1 MQRDPGTSRRGID
14 PSRVAALLTIER
26 ARFAREHPVSGAL
39 FAQGKEHYLYGA
51 PLHWMRRW
59 AGGWPIYVERAQG
72 TRVTDVDGHDYV
84 DFCLGDTGAMTGH
97 GDARIADAVHR
108 QLLAGATTMLPTR
121 DAEWL
126 GAELAR
132 RFGLPFWNLA
142 TSATDADRFC
152 IRLSRMITGRDKVL
166 VFSGCYHGSVEEAH
180 VELRDGRVALRND
193 IHPNG
198 FDHARLSK
206 VVEFNDPAA
215 LERALADRDVA
226 CVLAEPAMTNCG
238 MVPAAAGFHDALRRL
253 TRETGTVLVID
264 ETHTIS
270 SGIGGYTREHGLEP
284 DMFVLGKA
292 IGGGIPCAVYGL
304 SRAIA
309 ERVWQTLPP
318 VDPAVKQSANAGFGG
333 TLAGN
338 AVTVA
343 AMRATFEHVLTE
355 SAYRRMIDLATRLG
369 DDVRRRIE
377 AAGLPWHVTQ
387 IGARVE
393 YMSSPAP
400 PRNGGEARQARDG
413 ALELLLH
420 LYFLNRGILL
430 TPFHNMVLLCPA
442 STDADIARHDL
453 VFADFVEEVTAGG

>member
-1 MQRDPGTSRRGID
+1 MTSRTGID
-14 PSRVAALLTIER
+14 PGRAAALYARER
-26 ARFAREHPVSGAL
+26 VRFAKAHPGSGEL
-39 FAQGKEHYLYGA
+39 FARGKDHYLYGA

-59 AGGWPIYVERAQG
+59 AGGWPIYVERAAG
-72 TRVTDVDGHDYV
+72 TRLVDVDGHDYV

-97 GDARIADAVHR
+97 GNPAIADAVHR
-108 QLLAGATTMLPTR
+108 QLLAGASMMLPTR

-126 GAELAR
+126 GAELAG

-180 VELRDGRVALRND
+180 VELRDGQIALRND

-206 VVEFNDPAA
+206 VVEFNDVAA
-215 LERALADRDVA
+215 LAAALADRDVA

-238 MVPAAAGFHDALRRL
+238 MVPAAPGFHDALRRL
-253 TRETGTVLVID
+253 TREAGTVLIID

-270 SGIGGYTREHGLEP
+270 SGVGGYTREHGLEP

-292 IGGGIPCAVYGL
+292 VGGGIPCAVYGM
-304 SRAIA
+304 SREIA
-309 ERVWQTLPP
+309 QRVWQALPP
-318 VDPAVKQSANAGFGG
+318 VDPAIKQSANAGFGG

-343 AMRATFEHVLTE
+343 AMRATLEHVLTE
-355 SAYRRMIDLATRLG
+355 TAYRGMIALAAQLER
-369 DDVRRRIE
+369 DVRDRIA
-377 AAGLPWHVTQ
+377 AAGLPWHVSR

-393 YMSSPAP
+393 YMFSPTA

-413 ALELLLH
+413 ALEALLH
-420 LYFLNRGILL
+420 LYFLNRGVLL

-442 STDADIARHDL
+442 SAEADIAWHDA
-453 VFADFVEEVTAGG
+453 VFEEFVDEVTAAG

>member
-1 MQRDPGTSRRGID
+1 
-14 PSRVAALLTIER
+14 
-26 ARFAREHPVSGAL
+26 
-39 FAQGKEHYLYGA
+39 
-51 PLHWMRRW
+51 
-59 AGGWPIYVERAQG
+59 
-72 TRVTDVDGHDYV
+72 
-84 DFCLGDTGAMTGH
+84 
-97 GDARIADAVHR
+97 
-108 QLLAGATTMLPTR
+108 
-121 DAEWL
+121 
-126 GAELAR
+126 
-132 RFGLPFWNLA
+132 
-142 TSATDADRFC
+142 
-152 IRLSRMITGRDKVL
+152 
-166 VFSGCYHGSVEEAH
+166 
-180 VELRDGRVALRND
+180 VALRND

-238 MVPAAAGFHDALRRL
+238 MVPAAAGFHDALRRI

-270 SGIGGYTREHGLEP
+270 SGVGGYTREHGLEP
-284 DMFVLGKA
+284 DMFVVGKA

-304 SRAIA
+304 SQAMA
-309 ERVWQTLPP
+309 ERAWRALPP

-343 AMRATFEHVLTE
+343 AIRATLEHVLTA
-355 SAYRRMIDLATRLG
+355 SAYRRMIDLASRLR
-369 DDVRRRIE
+369 DDVGRRI
-377 AAGLPWHVTQ
+377 ATAGLPWHATR

-393 YMSSPAP
+393 YMFSPTV
-400 PRNGGEARQARDG
+400 PRNGSEARQARDG

-420 LYFLNRGILL
+420 LFFLNRGILL

-442 STDADIARHDL
+442 STDADIARHDS
-453 VFADFVEEVTAGG
+453 VFAEFVAAVRAGG